1 MPEPNGHGKSNGHG
15 AASAGQGE
23 GRRLRSLTLVPQSPA
38 RSAAKD
44 FKSDQE
50 VRWCPGCGDY
60 AILAA
65 FQAFLPELEVP
76 RENIV
81 VISGIGCSSRLP
93 YYVNSYGM
101 HSIHGRAPAIAT
113 GLAASRPDL
122 SVWVITGDGDALS
135 IGGNHLIHALRRNV
149 NIKILLFNNRIYG
162 LTKGQYSPTSE
173 QGKVTKSTPFGSLD
187 HPFNP
192 VSLALGA
199 DASFVARTID
209 SDRRHLTSVLRAA
222 ADHQGAAFIEIF
234 QNCPI
239 FNDDAFAPVKDAS
252 AATNRLIKLE
262 HGEPVRFAG
271 GSRGLR
277 FGPHGELEAV
287 EVAAAEGL
295 GKSDAA
301 AEGLG
306 KSDAAAE
313 EAALITHDA
322 HRADPSYAFAL
333 SRLDTSDF
341 RHTPVG
347 VFRQVEQPSYDQ
359 LMAEQIDAARAR
371 SGPGDL
377 AALLAGNDTWE
388 VS

>member
-15 AASAGQGE
+15 AASAGPGE

-287 EVAAAEGL
+287 EVAT
-295 GKSDAA
+295 
-301 AEGLG
+301 
-306 KSDAAAE
+306 AE

-377 AALLAGNDTWE
+377 AALLAGSDTWE

>member
-1 MPEPNGHGKSNGHG
+1 MPETNGHGTPGAGH
-15 AASAGQGE
+15 AASHQGE
-23 GRRLRSLTLVPQSPA
+23 GRRLASLTLVPRA
-38 RSAAKD
+38 ATRSAAKD

-76 RENIV
+76 RENIA

-113 GLAASRPDL
+113 GLASSRPDL

-173 QGKVTKSTPFGSLD
+173 RGKVTKSTPFGSLD

-199 DASFVARTID
+199 DASFVARTVD

-222 ADHQGAAFIEIF
+222 ADHQGAAFIEIY

-239 FNDDAFAPVKDAS
+239 FNDDAFAPLKETS
-252 AATNRLIKLE
+252 ATGQRLIKLE

-271 GSRGLR
+271 DTRGLR
-277 FGPHGELEAV
+277 FGPLGQLEAV
-287 EVAAAEGL
+287 EVSAADE
-295 GKSDAA
+295 ST
-301 AEGLG
+301 
-306 KSDAAAE
+306 
-313 EAALITHDA
+313 LITHDA

-341 RHTPVG
+341 RHTPIG

-359 LMAEQIDAARAR
+359 LMAEQIEVARQR

-377 AALLAGNDTWE
+377 AALIAGNDTWE
-388 VS
+388 VN

>member
-1 MPEPNGHGKSNGHG
+1 MPR
-15 AASAGQGE
+15 AA
-23 GRRLRSLTLVPQSPA
+23 T

-113 GLAASRPDL
+113 GLATSRPDL

-173 QGKVTKSTPFGSLD
+173 RGKVTKSTPFGSLD

-239 FNDDAFAPVKDAS
+239 FNDDAFAPLKEAS
-252 AATNRLIKLE
+252 ATGERLIKLE

-277 FGPHGELEAV
+277 FGRHGELEAV

-295 GKSDAA
+295 GHADHPRRAPRRPVLRVRAVPAGHGGLPAHPGRGLPPGGA
-301 AEGLG
+301 AEL
-306 KSDAAAE
+306 
-313 EAALITHDA
+313 
-322 HRADPSYAFAL
+322 RPADGGADRRRPQPER
-333 SRLDTSDF
+333 SR
-341 RHTPVG
+341 
-347 VFRQVEQPSYDQ
+347 
-359 LMAEQIDAARAR
+359 
-371 SGPGDL
+371 
-377 AALLAGNDTWE
+377 
-388 VS
+388 

>member
-1 MPEPNGHGKSNGHG
+1 MPR
-15 AASAGQGE
+15 AA
-23 GRRLRSLTLVPQSPA
+23 A
-38 RSAAKD
+38 RSATKD

-81 VISGIGCSSRLP
+81 VISGIGCASRLP

-113 GLAASRPDL
+113 GLSASRPDL

-173 QGKVTKSTPFGSLD
+173 RGKVTKSTPFGSLD

-222 ADHQGAAFIEIF
+222 ADHQGAAFIEIY

-239 FNDDAFAPVKDAS
+239 FNDDAFAPIKQAGTTDE
-252 AATNRLIKLE
+252 RLIKLE

-271 GSRGLR
+271 GARGLR
-277 FGPHGELEAV
+277 FGRHGELEAV

-306 KSDAAAE
+306 KSDAAADE
-313 EAALITHDA
+313 DTLITHDA
-322 HRADPSYAFAL
+322 HRADPSYAYAL
-333 SRLDTSDF
+333 SRLDTADF

-347 VFRQVEQPSYDQ
+347 VFRQVEQASYDQ
-359 LMAEQIDAARAR
+359 LMAEQIDAARSR